1 MISANALCYSSSVMQ
16 CPLRQ
21 YVICR
26 NAGVM
31 LMTSFWSCNGFQGL
45 VFVVS
50 LVLPMLIQNGVF
62 VSAHPAP
69 LSLSIS

>member
-1 MISANALCYSSSVMQ
+1 MQ

-21 YVICR
+21 YVMCR

-31 LMTSFWSCNGFQGL
+31 LHDIFMVLQRLSGS

-50 LVLPMLIQNGVF
+50 LELPMLIQNGLF

-69 LSLSIS
+69 HSLSIS